1 MPSPD
6 PRLLLAAEAAST
18 LAEARWRAVFDSA
31 VDGIIVM
38 NARGVIEAF
47 NRGAERLFGYS
58 RNELVGQPVDM
69 LVPPRFRAAHA
80 HHRGR
85 YAEDPRT
92 RPMGAGLEL
101 LGRRKD
107 GSEFPVEISLSPL
120 ETEDGT
126 LAVSAIRDA
135 TERKKA
141 EARLAEKLT
150 DEETATVQAALLHSL
165 TQLNVK
171 RRTRR

>member
-1 MPSPD
+1 MTERQDLGVGKLLESVRAALEAKFHSVLESAPD
-6 PRLLLAAEAAST
+6 AMVMADREG
-18 LAEARWRAVFDSA
+18 R
-31 VDGIIVM
+31 IVLV
-38 NARGVIEAF
+38 NAQT
-47 NRGAERLFGYS
+47 ERLFGYS

-126 LAVSAIRDA
+126 IVTGWA
-135 TERKKA
+135 TTH
-141 EARLAEKLT
+141 LT
-150 DEETATVQAALLHSL
+150 
-165 TQLNVK
+165 
-171 RRTRR
+171 R